1 MMQRRSQGVILAASL
16 GVGMALLPG
25 QASAYVQTN
34 LVSDLPGMAPVTDLN
49 LVNPWGMSYGP
60 GGPIWVSDNHSGVST
75 LYTGSGQP
83 FPVGSPLVV
92 TIPPPS
98 GGTPPAAP
106 TGQVHNSDP
115 TNFKGAA
122 FIFATEDG
130 TISYWKS
137 SFGTNALLSPIDNS
151 GAGAV
156 YKGLAIAGSGA
167 NARIYATNFNSG
179 KVEAYDS
186 NFAKVSLPFTPPAN
200 IPADFAP
207 FGIQNV
213 GGNLV
218 VTYAKQD
225 AAKHDDEAGPGNGY
239 VAVYDTNGNLIGS
252 GTLIAQGA
260 LNSPWGI
267 SLAPSDF
274 GQFSNDLLVGNFGDG
289 TINAFDPTTGALLGT
304 LDDPSGNPISI
315 EGLWGLLFG
324 NGGLGGAMNE
334 LFFTAGISGPGGA
347 KEDHGLFGDIIVP
360 EPSTMALLIPAMA
373 WLGLRRRRA

>member
-1 MMQRRSQGVILAASL
+1 MMQRRTQGVIFAVSVGASL
-16 GVGMALLPG
+16 ALLSG

-34 LVSDLPGMAPVTDLN
+34 LVSDLPSMAPVTDSN

-92 TIPPPS
+92 TIPLPS
-98 GGTPPAAP
+98 GATPPPPAAP
-106 TGQVHNSDP
+106 TGQVHNSDL

-130 TISYWKS
+130 TISYWKG
-137 SFGTNALLSPIDNS
+137 GTAAILSPIDNS

-186 NFAKVSLPFTPPAN
+186 NFAPVSLPFTPPAN

-225 AAKHDDEAGPGNGY
+225 AFKHDDVAGAGNGY
-239 VAVYDTNGNLIGS
+239 VAVYDPNGNLIGS

-267 SLAPSDF
+267 ALAPSDF

-289 TINAFDPTTGALLGT
+289 TINAFDPTTGTLLGT
-304 LDDPSGNPISI
+304 LDNPDGSPISI

-334 LFFTAGISGPGGA
+334 LFFTAGISGGGV

-373 WLGLRRRRA
+373 WLGLRRWRA